1 MIPSAE
7 AGAPIRSSAPIL
19 MADDL
24 ATRPAGAKAA
34 TILLIKLL
42 LQ

>member
-1 MIPSAE
+1 
-7 AGAPIRSSAPIL
+7 

-34 TILLIKLL
+34 TILLIMIMMYKCMIDNNDNNDNMII
-42 LQ
+42 